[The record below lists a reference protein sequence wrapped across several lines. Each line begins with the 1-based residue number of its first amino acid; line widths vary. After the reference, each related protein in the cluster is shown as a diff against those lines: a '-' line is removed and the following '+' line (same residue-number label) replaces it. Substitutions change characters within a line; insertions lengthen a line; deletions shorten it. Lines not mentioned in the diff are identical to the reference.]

1 MLLFCYVC
9 IYLLYSVLD
18 IPDIPDRFAIPDKPG
33 KHKKAVN
40 RFGLPLMF
48 IRPKLSKMDQKML
61 LDATYL
67 RNAHRQLRPER
78 QLPFPES
85 HK

>member
-1 MLLFCYVC
+1 MCTR
-9 IYLLYSVLD
+9 IYT
-18 IPDIPDRFAIPDKPG
+18 R
-33 KHKKAVN
+33 KAATH
-40 RFGLPLMF
+40 FIGLPLKL